1 MASDLEFVQYVMEQ
15 LRGIE
20 GVTYRRM
27 FGEYGVFCR
36 GKFFA
41 VICDNQ
47 LYVKIT
53 QEGREILKECMEI
66 PPYQGANPYFFI
78 ENIDDTQA
86 LQRLVEATYQALPEP
101 KPKTKRGKRNGK
113 DRL

>member
-1 MASDLEFVQYVMEQ
+1 MEFVQYVMEQ
-15 LRGIE
+15 LRDIE
-20 GVTYRRM
+20 EVTYRRM
-27 FGEYGVFCR
+27 FGEYGLFCR

-53 QEGREILKECMEI
+53 QEGRKILKGCMEI

-78 ENIDDTQA
+78 EDIDDAQT
-86 LQRLVEATYQALPEP
+86 LQRLVEATYRALLEP
-101 KPKTKRGKRNGK
+101 KPKTKRGKKNGK